1 MMWAC
6 MRRREKAVEDDYC
19 DRRKMILEAEEVH
32 MQLYTYVYEY
42 MYVVS

>member
-6 MRRREKAVEDDYC
+6 MRRREKAVEDDDC
-19 DRRKMILEAEEVH
+19 DRWKMIEAEEVH
-32 MQLYTYVYEY
+32 MQLYTYVFEY